1 MEREQ
6 VSQLHQL
13 VHNFVLE
20 SHMISRQERQRM
32 HAVCILER
40 KENNAYDAWDNGSSR
55 SYQRYLGAANSKL
68 KPLCEDDELLTYLLA
83 KPS

>member
-1 MEREQ
+1 
-6 VSQLHQL
+6 
-13 VHNFVLE
+13 
-20 SHMISRQERQRM
+20 M

-55 SYQRYLGAANSKL
+55 SYQRYLGTANSKL